1 MKKILKALFKV
12 ILIILIIF
20 MCIIGCYASVGY
32 NMYKNALKERPIE
45 EMVASVKEKEN
56 YTYLSEIP
64 EIYKE
69 AVVAV
74 EDHRFY
80 IHKGID
86 YVSIFR
92 AIVNDIMRNKLAE
105 GGSTI
110 SQQICKNEYF
120 TQDRKL
126 ERKFAEVFMA
136 IKLEET
142 CDKDEILEIY
152 INTCFYGN
160 GCYTLKD
167 ASRLYF
173 KREPINLTDYE
184 CTMIVGIP
192 NAPSLYNP
200 LHSLTLAK
208 QRQRQVLN
216 AMVIYGNLSKEEKE
230 EILSHAEEEDKIFQ

>member
-1 MKKILKALFKV
+1 MKRIGKLLLKV
-12 ILIILIIF
+12 IIVFLIVFIAILS
-20 MCIIGCYASVGY
+20 CYISVGY
-32 NMYKNALKERPIE
+32 NMYKMALQEHPID
-45 EMVASVKEKEN
+45 EMIESIKEKEN
-56 YTYLSEIP
+56 YTYLYEVP

-92 AIVNDIMRNKLAE
+92 AIVHDIINKDLIE

-110 SQQICKNEYF
+110 TQQICKNIYF

-160 GCYTLKD
+160 GCYTLKE
-167 ASRLYF
+167 ASKLYF
-173 KREPINLTDYE
+173 KREPIELTDYE
-184 CTMIVGIP
+184 STMIVGIP

-200 LHSLTLAK
+200 FNSLTLAK
-208 QRQRQVLN
+208 QRQKQVLN
-216 AMVIYGNLSKEEKE
+216 AMVTYGNLTEEEKD
-230 EILSHAEEEDKIFQ
+230 EILSHADEEDKIFE